1 MSTATS
7 GPKRA
12 SRPNEDMATLIAFAR
27 FDDHLANDCPRVR
40 QATAEDGATFFA
52 QEEAAGRLTDRT
64 LAEFWRCA
72 QATAVLGAIDVW
84 NRLAVP
90 ANAPRQ
96 R

>member
-1 MSTATS
+1 MRRAVS
-7 GPKRA
+7 GPQRA
-12 SRPNEDMATLIAFAR
+12 SRPNTDMATLIAFAR
-27 FDDHLANDCPRVR
+27 FDDHLAKDCPHLQ
-40 QATAEDGATFFA
+40 QAAAEDAARFFA
-52 QEEAAGRLTDRT
+52 KADAAGRLTDRT

-72 QATAVLGAIDVW
+72 QAAVVLGALDVW